1 MFRMLKFSNISLSF
15 CIISECFHLAGVR
28 KPIKASTSAVSDNTI
43 IINQITEVADL
54 LLGRGE
60 TNIYETTKE
69 GIILSD
75 VSAVTVCVEILKTI

>member
-1 MFRMLKFSNISLSF
+1 M
-15 CIISECFHLAGVR
+15 
-28 KPIKASTSAVSDNTI
+28 SDNTI

-75 VSAVTVCVEILKTI
+75 VSAVTVCAEILKTI